1 METAI
6 VTRQENSLKAIMR
19 SDEIRSKFA
28 DVIGNQNAGGYIS
41 SVLIAVSESN
51 ALQQCTPASIISAAL
66 RAATMRLSVEP
77 STGQA
82 YIVPFRS
89 KATLIVGW
97 RGIYHM
103 ALRTGKYRFINLF
116 PIYEG
121 ETVTENRLTG
131 IHDFKGGKESDNVQG
146 YMLYFELLAGFRKT
160 FYMTIQECE
169 EHGAKYSKTFSRDD
183 SVWKTDP
190 KAMYKKT
197 VMRLGLT
204 RWGYIEP
211 SDLQTMNTVDEAD
224 DIEDVIDGI
233 EITPEKPIP
242 VDQAMAELGFGE
254 SQTSTIKIDNENLS
268 RSVFEEQPELI
279 PAADE
284 APPKIDSS
292 DYWKEVKVIQKR
304 GEEWGRALLKKH
316 GGDFEAAYYAAK
328 KSRGTAA

>member
-116 PIYEG
+116 PVYEG
-121 ETVTENRLTG
+121 EEVTENRLTG
-131 IHDFKGGKESDNVQG
+131 IHDFKGGKESDAVKG
-146 YMLYFELLAGFRKT
+146 YMLYFELLTGFRKT

-169 EHGAKYSKTFSRDD
+169 EHGAKYSKTFSRED

-242 VDQAMAELGFGE
+242 VDQAMAELGFG
-254 SQTSTIKIDNENLS
+254 DRVENPE
-268 RSVFEEQPELI
+268 VEDEPEEQPELI